1 MSNNRDLFDGMALF
15 CEVVTQGSF
24 AAAAKRFGH
33 TASHVSRA
41 VARLEQRLGVRLLH
55 RTTRR
60 LSLTEPGQVYFDEA
74 RRMVEEARQLEAQL
88 GALGGRPFGV
98 LRMSVPVIFARA
110 HFDGWAP
117 EFMARYPEVQLD
129 VEVSDRRVDLVAE
142 QRDLAVRVGVPG
154 GSSLMMRELF
164 HTKLLTVA
172 SPGYLARAGHP
183 ETPFDLEHHQ
193 LIDFSFRTGP
203 QAWIYDTNGEETRVG
218 VTPAARCND
227 AYLEKALALG
237 GAGIT
242 RLPEMA
248 CADELKTGSLVSLL
262 PNDPPKTAPVTLVWP
277 SRDHLPAKVRAMI
290 DFLVGKSVGVV

>member
-1 MSNNRDLFDGMALF
+1 MNSNRDLFDGMALF
-15 CEVVTQGSF
+15 REVVTQGSF
-24 AAAAKRFGH
+24 AAAAKHFGH

-55 RTTRR
+55 RTTRK
-60 LSLTEPGQVYFDEA
+60 LSLTEPGQVYFDQA
-74 RRMVEEARQLEAQL
+74 RRMVEEATQLEARL

-110 HFDGWAP
+110 HFDAWAP
-117 EFMARYPEVQLD
+117 DFMARYPDVQLD

-142 QRDLAVRVGVPG
+142 QRDLAVRVGAPG

-164 HTKLLTVA
+164 HTALLTVA
-172 SPGYLARAGHP
+172 SPSYLKRAGHP
-183 ETPFDLEHHQ
+183 ETPVDLEHHR
-193 LIDFSFRTGP
+193 LIDFTFRTGP
-203 QAWIYDTNGEETRVG
+203 QAWIYEAAGKVTRVAA
-218 VTPAARCND
+218 TPAARCND
-227 AYLEKALALG
+227 AYLERALALG

-248 CADELKTGSLVSLL
+248 CAEDLKAGTLVRIL
-262 PNDPPKTAPVTLVWP
+262 PSDPPKAAPVVVLWP

-290 DFLVGKSVGVV
+290 DFLVEKAGKL

>member
-1 MSNNRDLFDGMALF
+1 MNSNRELFDGMALF

-24 AAAAKRFGH
+24 AAAAKCFGH

-74 RRMVEEARQLEAQL
+74 RRMVEDAKRLEARL
-88 GALGGRPFGV
+88 GALGDRPFGV

-110 HFDGWAP
+110 HFDDWVP

-129 VEVSDRRVDLVAE
+129 IEVADRRVDLIAD
-142 QRDLAVRVGVPG
+142 QRDLAVRIGAPG

-164 HTKLLTVA
+164 RTRLLTVA
-172 SPGYLARAGHP
+172 SPDYLGRAGHP
-183 ETPFDLEHHQ
+183 ETPFDLEHHR

-203 QAWIYDTNGEETRVG
+203 QAWIYDTGGEEVRVG
-218 VTPAARCND
+218 VTPTARCND

-248 CADELKTGSLVSLL
+248 CADELKAGSLVNLL
-262 PNDPPKTAPVTLVWP
+262 QSDPPKTASVMLVWP
-277 SRDHLPAKVRAMI
+277 SRERLAAKVRAMI
-290 DFLVGKSVGVV
+290 DFLVEKSGGL